1 MTLAAPIAGWAT
13 DLSSSRQVPF
23 LGSLLL
29 AFISTLIFSLASA
42 PWVLVIAR
50 AFQGVA
56 GSIIYTAG
64 LALIADSVRPDEVGS
79 WIGFVLSGMT
89 FGNLVAP
96 WLSGIVYERAGYF
109 AVFSVIFG
117 IIAFDFLLRVL
128 MVEKRTEAKWLKP
141 GIKSDVVDT
150 PESER
155 EPTRETNPINP
166 NDTRFDSHSGSTEVD
181 SQDEEHGMPEP
192 DARTSLLGRPVKKRK
207 RWFARIFP
215 RISLLLTSRRMMA
228 ATYGAFAHT
237 MLITFFD
244 ATLPLLVKR
253 TFNWGSKG
261 AGLIFLATSVP
272 SLLGTLFGALSDR
285 YGTRKVS
292 LSGFGILIPALILLG
307 LVSRNNV
314 GNIILLCVTLVFA
327 GWFSFQ
333 VETLHAYIPSWTDIL
348 HFAGTGMTAILSPLA
363 ADMFH
368 EVGVLAQENKDVFGT
383 RGAFAQAYSLF
394 NGALGLSAVLGASS
408 SGFVYEK
415 TNWLITVLV
424 MAALTALV
432 SVQVFRFTGGR
443 TEISKDPK

>member
-13 DLSSSRQVPF
+13 DLSSSRQIPF

-29 AFISTLIFSLASA
+29 AFTSTLLFSLATA

-64 LALIADSVRPDEVGS
+64 LALIADSVRPDEAVS

-109 AVFSVIFG
+109 AVFG
-117 IIAFDFLLRVL
+117 IIFVITAFDFLLRVL
-128 MVEKRTEAKWLKP
+128 MVEKRTEARWLKP
-141 GIKSDVVDT
+141 GFVSDVVDT
-150 PESER
+150 FESQR
-155 EPTRETNPINP
+155 EPTRECNAINP
-166 NDTRFDSHSGSTEVD
+166 NESRFDSHSGSTEVD
-181 SQDEEHGMPEP
+181 SQDEEHGTPEP
-192 DARTSLLGRPVKKRK
+192 DARTSLLGHPEKKRR
-207 RWFARIFP
+207 RWFARTFP

-237 MLITFFD
+237 MLISFFD

-253 TFNWGSKG
+253 TFGWGSKG

-292 LSGFGILIPALILLG
+292 LSGFGILVPSLILLG
-307 LVSRNNV
+307 LVSHDSTGDIV
-314 GNIILLCVTLVFA
+314 LLCVSLVIA
-327 GWFSFQ
+327 GWF
-333 VETLHAYIPSWTDIL
+333 E
-348 HFAGTGMTAILSPLA
+348 
-363 ADMFH
+363 
-368 EVGVLAQENKDVFGT
+368 
-383 RGAFAQAYSLF
+383 
-394 NGALGLSAVLGASS
+394 
-408 SGFVYEK
+408 SGS
-415 TNWLITVLV
+415 I
-424 MAALTALV
+424 A
-432 SVQVFRFTGGR
+432 RIR
-443 TEISKDPK
+443 RD